1 MSERSNI
8 PPAPE
13 GEYFESSRFA
23 GMSMLLGLIAFVAL
37 ALCGA
42 GVVLQPAQLSFSW
55 LFAFAF
61 YFTLCAGCFFWT
73 IVHHATDAEWSVVV
87 RRQLENIAVL
97 FAVLAVFFIPIL
109 LLRHHLYEWMNIA
122 PGKVEA
128 LDSKR
133 PYLNFNFFVL
143 RAVIFL
149 GFFIIASQL
158 LRRFSIR
165 QDKDGNPQFTLWMR
179 KVSFVSLPL
188 FAFCLTF
195 GAFDWLMSLNY
206 HWFSTMFGVYI
217 FAGTAGSSMS
227 LLVLIITGLRKAR
240 VSQRRRHARAL
251 PHHGEMDVRLLRFLG
266 LHRFRPVHAHLVR
279 EHAGGDADIFSF
291 VIPAHGGS
299 LACFLSSGD
308 SSVHL
313 RFCSLRS
320 IKKHPHQLCYIAWL
334 DRFHATARHVHRGV
348 AGSAWHRCAFKSLGL
363 RSADRN
369 GRDPRIFL
377 PTHRRQIL
385 TLPGARSAA
394 GGVAQT
400 GELNMADIETLR
412 QPVRDRARHSPPG
425 SVSFALCFVRR
436 DRAGRNRSFAARR

>member
-23 GMSMLLGLIAFVAL
+23 GMSMLIGLIAFVAL

-227 LLVLIITGLRKAR
+227 LLVLIITGLRKAGY
-240 VSQRRRHARAL
+240 L
-251 PHHGEMDVRLLRFLG
+251 KDVVTVEHYHIMGKWMFAFCVFWAYIGFGQYMLIWYANMPEETQYF
-266 LHRFRPVHAHLVR
+266 LVR
-279 EHAGGDADIFSF
+279 NTGSWWVLSMFL
-291 VIPAHGGS
+291 VIG
-299 LACFLSSGD
+299 
-308 SSVHL
+308 
-313 RFCSLRS
+313 RFFGPFAILLLRS
-320 IKKHPHQLCYIAWL
+320 IKKHPHQLCYMAAWIVFMQLL
-334 DRFHATARHVHRGV
+334 DMYLVVLPALHGTGVHFSLWDFVPLIGIGATL
-348 AGSAWHRCAFKSLGL
+348 AFVYLRVVGKSSLFPV
-363 RSADRN
+363 
-369 GRDPRIFL
+369 RDPRL
-377 PTHRRQIL
+377 VESL
-385 TLPGARSAA
+385 KL
-394 GGVAQT
+394 V
-400 GELNMADIETLR
+400 N
-412 QPVRDRARHSPPG
+412 
-425 SVSFALCFVRR
+425 
-436 DRAGRNRSFAARR
+436 